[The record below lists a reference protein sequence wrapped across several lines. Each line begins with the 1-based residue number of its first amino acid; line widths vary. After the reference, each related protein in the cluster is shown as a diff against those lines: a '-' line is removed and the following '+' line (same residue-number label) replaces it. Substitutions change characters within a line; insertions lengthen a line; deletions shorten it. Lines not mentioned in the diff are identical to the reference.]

1 MTAGAGTSTDLGVTW
16 HEVCRLKAL
25 PPERG
30 AAAVVGAVDV
40 ALFRL
45 ADDRVFAVQQ
55 IDPCSGATVVSRCI
69 VGRRGDTPTI
79 ASPMYRQV
87 YDLRTGGC
95 LDPVSD
101 AEHRLQ
107 TFPVHVVDGVVCV
120 GVLGRGRG

>member
-1 MTAGAGTSTDLGVTW
+1 MTIGAGTSTDLAVTW

-30 AAAVVGAVDV
+30 TAAVVGTVEV

-45 ADDRVFAVQQ
+45 MDDRVYGVQQ
-55 IDPCSGATVVSRCI
+55 VDPCSGATVVSRCV
-69 VGRRGDTPTI
+69 VGHRGDTPTI
-79 ASPMYRQV
+79 ASPMYGQV

-95 LDPVSD
+95 LAPVAD
-101 AEHRLQ
+101 VEHRLQ

-120 GVLGRGRG
+120 GLLGSGRG